1 MAPTPGLS
9 CLLLPVL
16 SGDISRLLTRAHRL
30 IKPSIAQL
38 PCCVVM
44 SLACAAAGEQTENAL
59 SLYSYLSISL
69 RRVVV
74 VCTTN
79 HLNCCKG
86 VPIRVLADANYWR
99 NDSFIAQQRQYNVRG
114 YCRTSTLFFFFFVFL
129 LIIVICFKHF
139 TYRILDVCARLF
151 LSNTDGLICRDSCV
165 APIVV
170 ACCRV

>member
-1 MAPTPGLS
+1 MGAVAAAALDEEKNGKKNILIDHFLVGS
-9 CLLLPVL
+9 SRFVL
-16 SGDISRLLTRAHRL
+16 SWRSEQHRRRLATTRSRRLYGTHSDWSLVSFASCSLWGHLSFAHARSHRL

-86 VPIRVLADANYWR
+86 SNSCAGRC
-99 NDSFIAQQRQYNVRG
+99 Q
-114 YCRTSTLFFFFFVFL
+114 L
-129 LIIVICFKHF
+129 L
-139 TYRILDVCARLF
+139 T
-151 LSNTDGLICRDSCV
+151 
-165 APIVV
+165 
-170 ACCRV
+170 